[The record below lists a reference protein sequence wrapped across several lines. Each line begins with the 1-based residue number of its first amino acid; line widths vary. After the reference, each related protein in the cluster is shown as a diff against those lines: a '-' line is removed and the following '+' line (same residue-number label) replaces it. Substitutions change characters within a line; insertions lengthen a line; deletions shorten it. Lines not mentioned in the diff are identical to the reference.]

1 MLEIL
6 LPYFPS
12 FARSL
17 GFLLF
22 LPLSTFGLGIF
33 SKISFA
39 MLLSA
44 LVGPFQDWSI
54 GLIVENLII
63 GFLIASPV
71 LLVLEFGK
79 AFLDVLSTVSGINF
93 SVLYSFLESN
103 DRNLLSSFFSL
114 VCFVNFIQNGLL
126 TCLDFLISHNLT
138 FNLWTMFD
146 LATLIFKHF
155 TLFFAPILVIFTIVE
170 VALGFFQKVLPTFTV
185 TFEVQAIKILILL
198 FITVSTIS
206 VSFGDFRIGLNNLL
220 YDLQL
225 IRQT

>member
-6 LPYFPS
+6 LPYLPS

-54 GLIVENLII
+54 GIIAENLVI
-63 GFLIASPV
+63 GVLIASPF

-79 AFLDVLSTVSGINF
+79 AFLDVLSTISGVNF
-93 SVLYSFLESN
+93 SILYSFQELNE
-103 DRNLLSSFFSL
+103 RNLLSTFFSL
-114 VCFVNFIQNGLL
+114 ACFVTFVQNGLL

-138 FNLWTMFD
+138 FNLWFVLD
-146 LATLIFKHF
+146 LATLIFKQF
-155 TLFFAPILVIFTIVE
+155 ILFFSPILVVFTVVE
-170 VALGFFQKVLPTFTV
+170 LALGFFQKVLPTFTV

-198 FITVSTIS
+198 FIVATIS
-206 VSFGDFRIGLNNLL
+206 VSFSDFGTVLNNLL
-220 YDLQL
+220 HNLQL